1 MLDIVRHTAASAVFP
16 APEFLRLSLSS
27 SLDGSIFATLTATL
41 VDRDDPELIDVE
53 VAAEAHP
60 RACADRHAC
69 ASVQLRCRHAALSH
83 FLSLRTVCVGRPLVT
98 YRRRAAK
105 TWRMVMNLPP
115 PHHARI
121 RVLNDNFRM
130 SFLGGTVVFT
140 QMVAELPLDLKAR
153 AILAVQAFE
162 AFDADND
169 PHHEHDFGS
178 FELAGEKY
186 FFKIDYL
193 TLDMSAGSE
202 DPADPEVTKRVM
214 TIMHA
219 SEY

>member
-1 MLDIVRHTAASAVFP
+1 ML
-16 APEFLRLSLSS
+16 
-27 SLDGSIFATLTATL
+27 
-41 VDRDDPELIDVE
+41 
-53 VAAEAHP
+53 
-60 RACADRHAC
+60 
-69 ASVQLRCRHAALSH
+69 
-83 FLSLRTVCVGRPLVT
+83 
-98 YRRRAAK
+98 
-105 TWRMVMNLPP
+105 MNLPP
-115 PHHARI
+115 PDHARRI
-121 RVLNDNFRM
+121 CVLNDNFRM

-140 QMVAELPLDLKAR
+140 QLVAELPLDLKAR

-178 FELAGEKY
+178 FELAGETY
-186 FFKIDYL
+186 LFKIEYL

-202 DPADPEVTKRVM
+202 DPADPDVTKRIM